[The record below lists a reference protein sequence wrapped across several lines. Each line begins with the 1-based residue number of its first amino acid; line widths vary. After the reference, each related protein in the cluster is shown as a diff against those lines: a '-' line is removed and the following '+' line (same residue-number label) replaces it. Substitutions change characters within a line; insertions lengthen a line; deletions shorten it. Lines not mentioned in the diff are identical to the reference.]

1 MTDYRLCLMT
11 CRYCWCKSISAS
23 LNMLFSSFH
32 QKGFGKFFYKVP
44 YVLHKVNF
52 FLFFNISGCRNGQ
65 LFCNKIVVNA
75 VIIQH
80 CATYNFQ
87 DFVIILLCF

>member
-44 YVLHKVNF
+44 YALHKVNF
-52 FLFFNISGCRNGQ
+52 FVL
-65 LFCNKIVVNA
+65 
-75 VIIQH
+75 
-80 CATYNFQ
+80 
-87 DFVIILLCF
+87 